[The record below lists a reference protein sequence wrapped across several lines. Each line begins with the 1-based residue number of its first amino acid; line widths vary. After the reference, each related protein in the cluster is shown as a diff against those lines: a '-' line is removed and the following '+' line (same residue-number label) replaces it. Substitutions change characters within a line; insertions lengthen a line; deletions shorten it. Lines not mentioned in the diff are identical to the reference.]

1 MEIVIKRWNALLFY
15 VSLDVFFYV
24 ELLQSDLETL
34 RGDLN
39 TSLTE
44 TWKRDREI
52 DIIQEDLMHTELENE
67 RLRNSLKQLADTDI
81 VQRLVP
87 FNRESR

>member
-1 MEIVIKRWNALLFY
+1 M
-15 VSLDVFFYV
+15 FFYV
-24 ELLQSDLETL
+24 ESFQSDLETL

-87 FNRESR
+87 LNRGMRILVRSSNVIF

>member
-1 MEIVIKRWNALLFY
+1 M
-15 VSLDVFFYV
+15 FFYV
-24 ELLQSDLETL
+24 ELFQSDLETL

-81 VQRLVP
+81 VQR
-87 FNRESR
+87 